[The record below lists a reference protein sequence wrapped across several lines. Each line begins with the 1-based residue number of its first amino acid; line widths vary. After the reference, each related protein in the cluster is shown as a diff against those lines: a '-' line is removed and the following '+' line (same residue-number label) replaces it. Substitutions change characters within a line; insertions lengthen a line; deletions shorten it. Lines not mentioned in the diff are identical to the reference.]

1 MSLMGIAKQLEYCN
15 KETYEI
21 QISPRESKTFET
33 IAEWDSLW
41 NLRNTFYKTEI
52 TDKGKKRFISRRN
65 NQITVLQEVSGKQ
78 RKEK

>member
-1 MSLMGIAKQLEYCN
+1 MSLIGIDKQLEYCN

-21 QISPRESKTFET
+21 QISPSESKTFET
-33 IAEWDSLW
+33 VAEGDSLW

-52 TDKGKKRFISRRN
+52 TPKGKKRFISKRN
-65 NQITVLQEVSGKQ
+65 NQMTILQEVSGKQ